1 MITRNPVNKLD
12 AINNIDHIS
21 DSLSALSEIFLV
33 MQEED
38 SIQIE
43 RSFGFV
49 SDLLFEYHETLEEAT
64 KILCEKR
71 KSE

>member
-33 MQEED
+33 MHEID

-43 RSFGFV
+43 EREM
-49 SDLLFEYHETLEEAT
+49 L
-64 KILCEKR
+64 
-71 KSE
+71 